1 MVAETLELE
10 PAAAE
15 TGPQSE
21 PLLFEPSKMRRRS
34 VTFAEHSICPAAS
47 NQPLHLQHEGAPH
60 LPENN
65 PRARRTPARSKSS
78 VNLGTLQMDDTYDP
92 ASMRTLSSCN
102 LGVGHRRQLSED
114 SGRYQAK
121 GSTHAAASPFKYADS
136 SYLPEPFA
144 DSPWNSSR
152 KQGSRL
158 STVLSWKLS
167 KRSSASSQ
175 VVGGPEQEPGAL
187 GYGRSGTWDQISPH
201 SESPN
206 LTISRRSSYAASST
220 DEAHSQGCVAQQ
232 QQTAHAYVAQS
243 QLTEQQE
250 YKRPPATVR
259 SQPQLAGPRAYLMRS
274 VSAGHRSS
282 SRPVCTRE
290 APSMGCVA
298 QQSSPRSAGS
308 VGSGSASRRASY
320 VAGCVFE
327 AGATTQGRP
336 AMPTM
341 QDQLKA
347 LLSQNCG
354 APGVSM
360 PSSQG
365 SRSRRSSLH
374 CVESMPAAVSHAASV
389 PSSLPS
395 APPPQPSAEQHA
407 SPCEGSTAALT
418 GPELAAATAAGQ
430 HASRCEGGTAAAAGP
445 GSAATAAGNKVVVGH
460 LSARQQ
466 AGYKESG
473 KAGGQSAGSA
483 AAGNAA
489 GSNCALRSALPQ
501 KPAALEGRPK
511 GWKALSFTKSKLFR
525 SIMP

>member
-1 MVAETLELE
+1 MHKGLGVN
-10 PAAAE
+10 
-15 TGPQSE
+15 
-21 PLLFEPSKMRRRS
+21 PSK
-34 VTFAEHSICPAAS
+34 
-47 NQPLHLQHEGAPH
+47 
-60 LPENN
+60 
-65 PRARRTPARSKSS
+65 
-78 VNLGTLQMDDTYDP
+78 
-92 ASMRTLSSCN
+92 
-102 LGVGHRRQLSED
+102 
-114 SGRYQAK
+114 
-121 GSTHAAASPFKYADS
+121 
-136 SYLPEPFA
+136 
-144 DSPWNSSR
+144 
-152 KQGSRL
+152 
-158 STVLSWKLS
+158 
-167 KRSSASSQ
+167 

-187 GYGRSGTWDQISPH
+187 GGGLFSVDILILASAVIRGSAAGSNLPSCLSHATGYGRSGTWDQISPH

-360 PSSQG
+360 PSSQVG
-365 SRSRRSSLH
+365 PDTSVRRFTKPFG
-374 CVESMPAAVSHAASV
+374 VFM
-389 PSSLPS
+389 PSS
-395 APPPQPSAEQHA
+395 QV
-407 SPCEGSTAALT
+407 
-418 GPELAAATAAGQ
+418 GPAVEMPLSQ
-430 HASRCEGGTAAAAGP
+430 
-445 GSAATAAGNKVVVGH
+445 VVVA
-460 LSARQQ
+460 S
-466 AGYKESG
+466 E
-473 KAGGQSAGSA
+473 
-483 AAGNAA
+483 
-489 GSNCALRSALPQ
+489 
-501 KPAALEGRPK
+501 
-511 GWKALSFTKSKLFR
+511 
-525 SIMP
+525 